1 MAAKLQ
7 EGLRQSILET
17 VDEYQ
22 LDYFYRMIDVIYE
35 EKLLRYSSVQRSIQ
49 TWIGLGYDEVEQ
61 RIIEQILGIIHE
73 FIHDEDKNKSA
84 LTDENPLK
92 VYIALYC
99 IGIKNMGK
107 CHK

>member
-1 MAAKLQ
+1 MLLAAKLQ

-73 FIHDEDKNKSA
+73 FIHDEDKNKA
-84 LTDENPLK
+84 RLQMK
-92 VYIALYC
+92 IR
-99 IGIKNMGK
+99 
-107 CHK
+107 

>member
-1 MAAKLQ
+1 MLLAAKLQ

-61 RIIEQILGIIHE
+61 RIIEQILGITV
-73 FIHDEDKNKSA
+73 A
-84 LTDENPLK
+84 VYATRLK
-92 VYIALYC
+92 TKRAYR
-99 IGIKNMGK
+99 
-107 CHK
+107 